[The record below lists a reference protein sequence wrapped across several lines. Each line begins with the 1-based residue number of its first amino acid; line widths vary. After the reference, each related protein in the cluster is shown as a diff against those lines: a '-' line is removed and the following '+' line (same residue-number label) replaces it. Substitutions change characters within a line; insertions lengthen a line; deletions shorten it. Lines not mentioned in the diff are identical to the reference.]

1 MYFVIYIDAL
11 PLSNNDD
18 GEQIGQISFK
28 ALFNKTNS
36 GFLSTGDIKSDS
48 KSSLF

>member
-1 MYFVIYIDAL
+1 MYFLIYIDAL
-11 PLSNNDD
+11 PLSNTDD

-28 ALFNKTNS
+28 ARINKKSS
-36 GFLSTGDIKSDS
+36 GFLSTEDIKSDS